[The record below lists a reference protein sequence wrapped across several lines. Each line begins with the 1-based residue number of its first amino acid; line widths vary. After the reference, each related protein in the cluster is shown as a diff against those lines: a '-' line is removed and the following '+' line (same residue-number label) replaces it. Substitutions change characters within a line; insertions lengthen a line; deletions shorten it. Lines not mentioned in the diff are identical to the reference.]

1 MMLSAMWLPTLRG
14 EGNQPFY
21 LQGRGRIQGLTPD
34 FPQLSSKCLSF
45 SRNPTPF
52 LFFTA
57 VPVPGWLV
65 GPERPSIPVKSS
77 FPQRY
82 KSQYPKRQR
91 SKNKQREKWLF
102 PEVWRAN
109 WLGYLALLQAPPTSV
124 PIGLCEFFQKMSFS
138 FAFFFLTPIYH
149 RTIATP
155 AMTKFWL
162 FRISHAHFTFVTN
175 YAIVVRHQVFSLSL
189 APP

>member
-1 MMLSAMWLPTLRG
+1 MCPTIWVRLWCHPPFSVILTPPTTHTLTLTLNVSCYRAQRSSGVYFPMMLSAMWLPTLRG

-21 LQGRGRIQGLTPD
+21 LQGRGSIQGLTPY

-52 LFFTA
+52 LSFTA

-65 GPERPSIPVKSS
+65 GPELPSIPVKSS

-82 KSQYPKRQR
+82 KSQYPQPEP

-102 PEVWRAN
+102 SEVWRTN
-109 WLGYLALLQAPPTSV
+109 WLGYLALS
-124 PIGLCEFFQKMSFS
+124 
-138 FAFFFLTPIYH
+138 
-149 RTIATP
+149 
-155 AMTKFWL
+155 
-162 FRISHAHFTFVTN
+162 
-175 YAIVVRHQVFSLSL
+175 
-189 APP
+189 

>member
-21 LQGRGRIQGLTPD
+21 LQGRGSIQGLTPY

-52 LFFTA
+52 LSFTA

-65 GPERPSIPVKSS
+65 GPELPSIPVKSS

-82 KSQYPKRQR
+82 KSQYPQPER
-91 SKNKQREKWLF
+91 SKNKQRGKWLF
-102 PEVWRAN
+102 SEVCRTN
-109 WLGYLALLQAPPTSV
+109 WLGYLALSEAPPTTA
-124 PIGLCEFFQKMSFS
+124 PIGLLRIFPKDVVFVCV
-138 FAFFFLTPIYH
+138 FFLTPIY
-149 RTIATP
+149 RLTIATP
-155 AMTKFWL
+155 AMTTFW
-162 FRISHAHFTFVTN
+162 H
-175 YAIVVRHQVFSLSL
+175 
-189 APP
+189 